1 MGLYHLN
8 QKYAI
13 ALARLELA
21 QHTGVLYVPDDPE
34 EARMVEYFMS
44 TTNRRM
50 FGIKC
55 SICGLLRED
64 CTPSNMAK
72 ELGISIN
79 GIDTM
84 IGECEAEA
92 WIEVTRASNNYRY
105 VRGSQQLV
113 DQYVNYATKVA
124 DFSTNQDFL
133 GIQAARRYTNATS
146 YP

>member
-1 MGLYHLN
+1 MSINLLN

-13 ALARLELA
+13 GLARLELA
-21 QHTGVLYVPDDPE
+21 QHTGVLYAPDDPE

-44 TTNRRM
+44 TSNRRI

-55 SICGLLRED
+55 SICGLINQD

-92 WIEVTRASNNYRY
+92 WIKVSRAPNNYRY

-124 DFSTNQDFL
+124 DFSTVQDFL

>member
-1 MGLYHLN
+1 MGINQLN
-8 QKYAI
+8 QRYAI

-21 QHTGVLYVPDDPE
+21 QTTGALYAPDDPQ
-34 EARMVEYFMS
+34 EAKMVEYFMS
-44 TTNRRM
+44 TSNRRL

-84 IGECEAEA
+84 ISECEAEA

-105 VRGSQQLV
+105 VRGSQELV

-124 DFSTNQDFL
+124 DFSSQQDFL
-133 GIQAARRYTNATS
+133 GINAARRYTNATA

>member
-1 MGLYHLN
+1 MYINQLN
-8 QKYAI
+8 QMYAI
-13 ALARLELA
+13 GLARLELA
-21 QHTGVLYVPDDPE
+21 QHTGVLYTPDGPE

-55 SICGLLRED
+55 SICGLLHED
-64 CTPSNMAK
+64 CSPSNMAK

-84 IGECEAEA
+84 ISECEAKH
-92 WIEVTRASNNYRY
+92 WIEVRRGRNNYRY

-124 DFSTNQDFL
+124 DFSTEQDFL
-133 GIQAARRYTNATS
+133 GIQAARRFTNATS

>member
-1 MGLYHLN
+1 MGLNQLN

-13 ALARLELA
+13 GLARLELA

-44 TTNRRM
+44 TTNRRI
-50 FGIKC
+50 FGVRC
-55 SICGLLRED
+55 TICGLLRED
-64 CTPSNMAK
+64 CTPSNFSK

-84 IGECEAEA
+84 ISECEAEA

-124 DFSTNQDFL
+124 DFSTDQDFL
-133 GIQAARRYTNATS
+133 GIQAARRYSNATA